1 MAQVIPGFSNKD
13 QLGLSFFVSMLV
25 HLVLI
30 LGVTFAIPKA
40 REVYGLPTLEI
51 TLVQVETERAPKNP
65 EFLAQSNQAG
75 GGSSER
81 HERATSP
88 LPVRELAETVH
99 QIPAMQLPQRPKVVA
114 APAKTEPLTRKLAD
128 RAVPKPKPKVEEMQ
142 PQPLPENLGLV
153 QRPSVEQERTRLV
166 AEIDRVWHEYQ
177 SRPKHKYLNARTRE
191 YKYSAYMK
199 AWEAKVERIG
209 NLNYPEEAKRRGL
222 SGRLRLDVALNAD
235 GSVNAIVVLHSSG
248 QAVLDDAARRI
259 VQLAAPFA
267 PFPDNIRKEADILHI
282 TRTWNFEHGAV
293 TRGN

>member
-1 MAQVIPGFSNKD
+1 MAQVIPGFSNND

-25 HLVLI
+25 HLVVI

-40 REVYGLPTLEI
+40 RELYGLQTLEI
-51 TLVQVETERAPKNP
+51 TLVQVESERSPENP
-65 EFLAQSNQAG
+65 EFLAQSNQDG
-75 GGSSER
+75 GGSSEQQ
-81 HERATSP
+81 ERATNP

-99 QIPAMQLPQRPKVVA
+99 KVPAMQLPPQPKVVA
-114 APAKTEPLTRKLAD
+114 APAKIEPLTQKLAE
-128 RAVPKPKPKVEEMQ
+128 RATPRPEPKPEQMEPQ
-142 PQPLPENLGLV
+142 PQPENLGLV

-191 YKYSAYMK
+191 YKYAAYMK

-222 SGRLRLDVALNAD
+222 SGQLRLDVALNSD
-235 GSVNAIVVLHSSG
+235 GSINTIVVRRSSG
-248 QAVLDDAARRI
+248 HTVLDDAARRI

-267 PFPDNIRKEADILHI
+267 PFPDNIREEIDVLHI
-282 TRTWNFEHGAV
+282 TRTWRFNEGAV
-293 TRGN
+293 TQDN

>member
-1 MAQVIPGFSNKD
+1 MAQVIPGFSNND
-13 QLGLSFFVSMLV
+13 QLGLSFFASMVV

-40 REVYGLPTLEI
+40 RELYGAQTLEI
-51 TLVQVETERAPKNP
+51 TLVQVESERSPENP

-75 GGSSER
+75 GGSSEQ
-81 HERATSP
+81 HERATNP

-99 QIPAMQLPQRPKVVA
+99 QIPAMRLPSRPKVVA
-114 APAKTEPLTRKLAD
+114 APAKTEPLTQKLAE
-128 RAVPKPKPKVEEMQ
+128 RAIPRPEPKPEKME
-142 PQPLPENLGLV
+142 PQPSPENLGLV

-191 YKYSAYMK
+191 YKYAAYMK

-209 NLNYPEEAKRRGL
+209 NLNYPEEARRRGL
-222 SGRLRLDVALNAD
+222 SGQLRLDVALNAD
-235 GSVNAIVVLHSSG
+235 GSINAIIVRRSSG
-248 QAVLDDAARRI
+248 HTVLDDAARRI

-267 PFPDNIRKEADILHI
+267 PFPDNIREEIDVLHI
-282 TRTWNFEHGAV
+282 TRTWRFNDGAL
-293 TRGN
+293 TQGN

>member
-30 LGVTFAIPKA
+30 LGVTFAIPKV

-114 APAKTEPLTRKLAD
+114 APAKTEPLTQKLAD
-128 RAVPKPKPKVEEMQ
+128 RTVPHPKPKVEEIQ